1 MLSAMRQTPT
11 HGNKERIPIEEM
23 IDSAR
28 SLAEQSHRG
37 QFRKQTGN
45 EFIEH
50 PLAVAEIVADSTDDP
65 ETIAAALLH
74 DVLEKTDVNASQLR
88 QRFGDLVADVVIACT
103 EDPSLSCY
111 ADRKRGLRRK
121 AIAAGRPASVIYAAD
136 RVANLRDWT
145 TLDQAQRAEVG
156 AKLGTDFEERL
167 MLWRED
173 LRDLSETDP
182 TLPFLA
188 EIEIELGHLLNED
201 ERAA

>member
-1 MLSAMRQTPT
+1 M
-11 HGNKERIPIEEM
+11 IE
-23 IDSAR
+23 SAR
-28 SLAEQSHRG
+28 RLAEQSHRG

-50 PLAVAEIVADSTDDP
+50 PVAVAEIVASSTDDP
-65 ETIAAALLH
+65 ETIAAAYLH

-111 ADRKRGLRRK
+111 ADRKRDLREK
-121 AIAAGRPASVIYAAD
+121 AITAGRPASVIYAAD

-145 TLDQAQRAEVG
+145 SLDAVQRAEVG
-156 AKLGTDFEERL
+156 AKLGTTFDERL

-173 LRDLSETDP
+173 LSDLSQADP
-182 TLPFLA
+182 NLPFLA
-188 EIEIELGHLLNED
+188 EMEIELGHLLNESS
-201 ERAA
+201 RAA

>member
-1 MLSAMRQTPT
+1 MPRTPT
-11 HGNKERIPIEEM
+11 SGTAGTIPAEEM

-28 SLAEQSHRG
+28 ALAEASHRG

-50 PLAVAEIVADSTDDP
+50 PIAVAEIVSSSTTDP
-65 ETIAAALLH
+65 ETIAAAYLH

-88 QRFGDLVADVVIACT
+88 QQFGNLVADVVIACT
-103 EDPSLSCY
+103 EDPSLPCY
-111 ADRKRGLRRK
+111 ADRKRDLRRK
-121 AIAAGRPASVIYAAD
+121 AITAGRPASVIYAAD

-145 TLDQAQRAEVG
+145 TLDRKQRAEVG
-156 AKLGTDFEERL
+156 AKLGTNFEERL

-182 TLPFLA
+182 DLPFLA
-188 EIEIELGHLLNED
+188 EIEIELGHLLND
-201 ERAA
+201 SAGSA

>member
-1 MLSAMRQTPT
+1 MPRTPT
-11 HGNKERIPIEEM
+11 SGTVGTVPAEELVE
-23 IDSAR
+23 SAR
-28 SLAEQSHRG
+28 KLAEQSHRG

-50 PLAVAEIVADSTDDP
+50 PVAVAEIVASSTDDQ
-65 ETIAAALLH
+65 ETIAAAYLH

-88 QRFGDLVADVVIACT
+88 QRFGNLVADVVIACT
-103 EDPSLSCY
+103 EDPSLPCY
-111 ADRKRGLRRK
+111 ADRKRDLRRK

-145 TLDQAQRAEVG
+145 TLDQDQRTVVG
-156 AKLGTDFEERL
+156 AKLGTNFEERL

-173 LRDLSETDP
+173 LRDLSQTDP
-182 TLPFLA
+182 DLPFLA
-188 EIEIELGHLLNED
+188 EIEIELRHLVNED

>member
-1 MLSAMRQTPT
+1 MRETPT
-11 HGNKERIPIEEM
+11 QGNKERIPIEEM

-50 PLAVAEIVADSTDDP
+50 PLAVAEIVANSTDDP
-65 ETIAAALLH
+65 ETISAALLH

-188 EIEIELGHLLNED
+188 EIEIELGHLLNEG

>member
-1 MLSAMRQTPT
+1 MRQTPT
-11 HGNKERIPIEEM
+11 HGDKERVPIEEM
-23 IDSAR
+23 IESAKR
-28 SLAEQSHRG
+28 LAEQSHRG

-50 PLAVAEIVADSTDDP
+50 PLAVAEIVASSTDDA

-111 ADRKRGLRRK
+111 ADRKRDLRRK
-121 AIAAGRPASVIYAAD
+121 AIAAGRPASLIYGAD

-145 TLDQAQRAEVG
+145 TLEQSERVEVG
-156 AKLGTDFEERL
+156 AKLGTDFDERL

-173 LRDLSETDP
+173 LRELSEADP

-188 EIEIELGHLLNED
+188 EIEIELGHLLNEG

>member
-1 MLSAMRQTPT
+1 MRQTPT
-11 HGNKERIPIEEM
+11 HGDKERIPIEEM

-50 PLAVAEIVADSTDDP
+50 PLAVAEIVANSTYDP

-103 EDPSLSCY
+103 EDPSLSSY
-111 ADRKRGLRRK
+111 ADRKRDLRGK

-156 AKLGTDFEERL
+156 AKLGTDFDERL

-201 ERAA
+201 ERPA